1 MSARTIRTTS
11 SAAKGRRKAESPQD
25 SAYARIYAQV
35 CAIPRGHVST
45 YGGIARLVGC
55 GPRQVGYA
63 MAALPNGSKV
73 PWQRVINHKGEISC
87 RSHGRGTDSQRERL
101 LEEGVFP
108 DRKGRID
115 LKRFG
120 WPDPGPI
127 ETELMGL
134 NPMNRRVRGIRSKA
148 TASPRR

>member
-1 MSARTIRTTS
+1 M
-11 SAAKGRRKAESPQD
+11 
-25 SAYARIYAQV
+25 YARIYAQV
-35 CAIPRGHVST
+35 CAIPRGRVST
-45 YGGIARLVGC
+45 YGGIGKLVGC

-63 MAALPNGSKV
+63 MASLPHGSKV

-87 RSHGRGTDSQRERL
+87 RSHGCGSDGQRARL

-120 WPDPGPI
+120 WPDAKS
-127 ETELMGL
+127 GL
-134 NPMNRRVRGIRSKA
+134 THLHGATIHASALRKNRGKT
-148 TASPRR
+148 TASLRR